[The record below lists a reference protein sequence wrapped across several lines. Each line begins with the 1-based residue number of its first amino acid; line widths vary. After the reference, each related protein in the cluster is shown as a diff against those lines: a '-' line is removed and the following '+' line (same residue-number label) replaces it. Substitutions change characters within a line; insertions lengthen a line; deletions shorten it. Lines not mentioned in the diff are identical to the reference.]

1 MIQVTRELKYWF
13 LNMKALLEQDVSLF
27 HIMVWLILLKVK
39 FLSVKYVDLILPVDV
54 LNTVQIPIT
63 YYKVYVL

>member
-1 MIQVTRELKYWF
+1 
-13 LNMKALLEQDVSLF
+13 MKALLEQDVCLF
-27 HIMVWLILLKVK
+27 HIMFWLILLKVK

-63 YYKVYVL
+63 YYKICVL